1 MGGTVTLI
9 ARTIPET
16 GTILNLDE
24 VAGTEYAKRRGS
36 AVGGDGLVE
45 FAGRLCYRSWGLPN
59 PATAT
64 PQGYM
69 ENIIE
74 QAHFS
79 VMEHVSVTMLFTG
92 VSRSFL
98 AEITRHRHLSFSVV
112 SQRFVNADSLNY
124 VMPPAIRDM
133 EGEKGERARQI
144 VADHVEASKAAYR
157 DLVDLVGENDEHGR
171 KQIREASRS
180 VMPNA
185 SESPMVISGNI
196 RAWREVLAKRLA
208 PGADKEIREIAVQ
221 ILDILRD
228 VAPLCVQDISA
239 PGEKDTDPVPST
251 DRAWRKKPVQIEAVQ
266 LLWQNWNDVCD
277 LADVGTLE
285 DGKPTGGYAIP
296 GSFEFANT
304 QHQPTAD
311 HVLALAIPTLEG
323 VMIATEGDWIIRG
336 VEGEIYPCRDSIFQ
350 ATYARA

>member
-1 MGGTVTLI
+1 
-9 ARTIPET
+9 
-16 GTILNLDE
+16 
-24 VAGTEYAKRRGS
+24 
-36 AVGGDGLVE
+36 
-45 FAGRLCYRSWGLPN
+45 
-59 PATAT
+59 
-64 PQGYM
+64 
-69 ENIIE
+69 
-74 QAHFS
+74 
-79 VMEHVSVTMLFTG
+79 
-92 VSRSFL
+92 
-98 AEITRHRHLSFSVV
+98 VV

-144 VADHVEASKAAYR
+144 VSDHVEASKAAYR

-239 PGEKDTDPVPST
+239 PGEQSTDPVPST

-304 QHQPTAD
+304 QHQPTEK